1 MELLLKHILVVTG
14 KFVCKIIR
22 HLVNGLNAGLSVM
35 FCMIIQVRVVLRKTV
50 VGDHFDYLSS
60 SHLQCWLWRWLP
72 LGWSKCQS
80 PTTFFLK
87 TTLTQTIMQSI
98 KDVFVY
104 VVAWFQGVFGIKT
117 TRDTSKLT
125 IPVAAKWLPVCKYF
139 KLGWN
144 TTHLAY
150 WARLF
155 ESWLALILD

>member
-22 HLVNGLNAGLSVM
+22 HLVNGLNA
-35 FCMIIQVRVVLRKTV
+35 VVLRKTV

-72 LGWSKCQS
+72 LGWSKRQS
-80 PTTFFLK
+80 PTTVFLK
-87 TTLTQTIMQSI
+87 TTLTRTIMQSI

-150 WARLF
+150 WPGCSKA
-155 ESWLALILD
+155 D